1 MRAYDCVFNTN
12 CNEYTIQ
19 ILNVTLYSQV
29 IHKNTQYIFC
39 FAFGFEGYY
48 KKWYILLC
56 YRQPRMEEIFER
68 SRRGPE
74 DQTWDQKLHHFH
86 VFKQKDQSNLYY
98 MVYVVCSSRCKF
110 DLLDVHVKSGWST
123 ESITSSAF
131 GDSNSS
137 TTCKQNRQKI
147 H

>member
-1 MRAYDCVFNTN
+1 MRAYDWAFNTN
-12 CNEYTIQ
+12 CNGYTIQ
-19 ILNVTLYSQV
+19 ILNVTLDSQV

-39 FAFGFEGYY
+39 FAFGLRGITRNGTFFSA
-48 KKWYILLC
+48 KDSHAWK
-56 YRQPRMEEIFER
+56 R
-68 SRRGPE
+68 SSRGPE
-74 DQTWDQKLHHFH
+74 DQIWDQKLHLFH

-98 MVYVVCSSRCKF
+98 MVYLVCSSRCKF

-123 ESITSSAF
+123 ELITSSAF